1 MKRISRIFAYAL
13 ATLLSL
19 GLLGAMATAGLYLY
33 LAPQLPSVESLR
45 DVRFQQPLRV
55 YSADGELIAEFG
67 EYRREPLRHD
77 EIPERMKQAFIAA
90 EDQRFH
96 IHPGVDYQGIARAVL
111 YLVKHREIGP
121 GGSTITMQVARNF
134 FLSREQTYLRKL
146 NEILLAFKI
155 EQELSKEQILELY
168 LNKIYLGQGSYG
180 VGAAAKIYY
189 GRHPNDLTLAET
201 ATIAGLPKSPSTAN
215 PVANPERSLQRR
227 AYVLRRMF
235 EIGYISAEELA
246 EASTQTITATIK
258 QRDRP
263 GLDAPF
269 IAEMARAQIV
279 ERFGESAYTDGYRV
293 YTTVDSRLQ
302 RQANR
307 ALRNNLIAYD
317 ERHGYRG
324 PESRHDLDLQIEESD
339 WDAILAGA
347 RHTAILDSALVI
359 DVDQDAE
366 QARVYL
372 GAGEYGFLTLED
384 MKWARR
390 WVTQARVGD
399 PVDSVSDVVQR
410 GDLVRV
416 RTVGDGLR
424 LAQIPQIEGALV
436 GLSPD
441 KGSVVALAGGF
452 DFQLNQFNRAVQALR
467 QPGSAFKPFIYSAAL
482 ERGFTPASVVNDA
495 PVVFEDDAL
504 ETVWRPEN
512 YSGRFYGPTRL
523 RKALVHSRNLVSIR
537 VLRDIGTR
545 YAVNY
550 LQRFGFPRARLP
562 ADLSLALGSASVTPL
577 ELATGYAVFANGGYL
592 VEPYVVSRIEDGRG
606 EVIFRSVPT
615 LACDECDDMARNA
628 GLMEEPEAEIEPE
641 IEVGAEGESGD
652 GESLDTE
659 LVQYFRPAE
668 RTVSA
673 ENAYLIT
680 SMLQDVIS
688 SGTGRAA
695 RALGRDDLAGK
706 TGTTNQLH
714 DSWFA
719 GYNSHLVATA
729 WIGFDEARSMGP
741 GETGS
746 SAALPIW
753 ADFMREALRDVPDES
768 LSRPAGLITARI
780 DPDSGLLTSADN
792 PRAIFEM
799 FDEDEVPARERESN
813 GTSPGAGSRGRVEG
827 SEQPLF

>member
-1 MKRISRIFAYAL
+1 MMRISRIIAYAL

-19 GLLGAMATAGLYLY
+19 GLVGAMATAGLYLY
-33 LAPQLPSVESLR
+33 LAPQLPSVQSLR

-55 YSADGELIAEFG
+55 YAADGELIAEFG
-67 EYRREPLRHD
+67 DYRREPLRHE

-90 EDQRFH
+90 EDQRFYV
-96 IHPGVDYQGIARAVL
+96 HPGVDYQGLARAVIH
-111 YLVKHREIGP
+111 LVKYREIGP

-146 NEILLAFKI
+146 NEILLALKI

-168 LNKIYLGQGSYG
+168 LNKIYLGQRAYG
-180 VGAAAKIYY
+180 VGAAARIYY

-215 PVANPERSLQRR
+215 PVANPERSMQRR

-235 EIGYISAEELA
+235 ELGHISTEEMA
-246 EASTQTITATIK
+246 VASTQPVTASVT
-258 QRDRP
+258 QLARP

-269 IAEMARAQIV
+269 IAEMARAQAV
-279 ERFGESAYTDGYRV
+279 ERFGEEAYTDGYRIH
-293 YTTVDSRLQ
+293 TTIDSRLQ
-302 RQANR
+302 RQANT

-324 PESRHDLDLQIEESD
+324 AESRYDLDAQSEQSEWDRILGNTRRTSMLHSALVVEVDEESD
-339 WDAILAGA
+339 L
-347 RHTAILDSALVI
+347 
-359 DVDQDAE
+359 
-366 QARVYL
+366 ARVYL
-372 GAGEYGFLTLED
+372 GAGEYETLALED
-384 MKWARR
+384 VQWARR
-390 WVTQARVGD
+390 WVNQAVLGD
-399 PVDSVSDVVQR
+399 PIQKVSDVLHR

-416 RTVGDGLR
+416 RTEGGRLR
-424 LAQIPQIEGALV
+424 LGQIPEIEGALV
-436 GLSPD
+436 SLSPD
-441 KGSVVALAGGF
+441 AGAIVALAGGF
-452 DFQLNQFNRAVQALR
+452 DFHLNQFNRAVQALR

-482 ERGFTPASVVNDA
+482 ERGFTPATVVNDA

-523 RKALVHSRNLVSIR
+523 RQALVHSRNLVSIR

-545 YAVNY
+545 YAVSH
-550 LQRFGFPRARLP
+550 LERFGFPRQRMP

-577 ELATGYAVFANGGYL
+577 ELATGYAVFANGGYR
-592 VEPYVVSRIEDGRG
+592 VEPYVVSHIEDSRG
-606 EVIFRSVPT
+606 EVVFRSIPT
-615 LACDECDDMARNA
+615 LACNECEEMALSA
-628 GLMEEPEAEIEPE
+628 ELMGEPESN
-641 IEVGAEGESGD
+641 GAVEGDESAA
-652 GESLDTE
+652 E
-659 LVQYFRPAE
+659 LVPYFRPAE
-668 RTVSA
+668 RTLSA

-680 SMLQDVIS
+680 SMLQDVIR

-706 TGTTNQLH
+706 TGTTNDLH

-719 GYNSHLVATA
+719 GYNSHLVTTA
-729 WIGFDEARSMGP
+729 WIGFDQARSMGP

-746 SAALPIW
+746 RAALPIW
-753 ADFMREALRDVPDES
+753 VDFMRVALRDLPDRS

-780 DPDSGLLTSADN
+780 DPESGLLTSADN
-792 PRAIFEM
+792 PQAIFEV
-799 FDEDEVPARERESN
+799 FDEDEVPAREREGNS
-813 GTSPGAGSRGRVEG
+813 GSAGGRHGGAEG
-827 SEQPLF
+827 SGQPLF